1 MKFIF
6 LFTYK
11 CIGALLYCLLQCSF
25 VYCLLQSKPLV
36 RDKEAKASSQL
47 YRQDDEHTMYM
58 MYLRMWL
65 ERGCNCKLTKC
76 VFIAELVI
84 GLFSQMES
92 DCRKSRKCL
101 QHLKWFP
108 NAKATKLEEKSLVTL
123 HHRL

>member
-84 GLFSQMES
+84 GRFFLQSES
-92 DCRKSRKCL
+92 DYRSL
-101 QHLKWFP
+101 LDLLIQGSLFNELKV
-108 NAKATKLEEKSLVTL
+108 LSSLKEV
-123 HHRL
+123 